1 VQYTISGTP
10 RRPDH
15 RMVDAQL
22 DREVHPAP
30 PPPMPPRLPL
40 ASGVGIR

>member
-1 VQYTISGTP
+1 LQYTIAGTP

-15 RMVDAQL
+15 RMVDAEL

-30 PPPMPPRLPL
+30 APDVL
-40 ASGVGIR
+40 ASGAGVL